1 MNRHNYKK
9 KDIYIIKN
17 DINDKAYIGQTV
29 NPKQRWEQYC
39 SLVKNKPNVQVI
51 TKAMK
56 KYGIGHFTM
65 SILETDVVN
74 YDEREKYWIQKY
86 NSLVPNGY
94 NIAIGGNGTGS
105 GIYNPLSKI
114 KSEDVLNELIDEI
127 IQNVLP
133 FDSLAKKY
141 DISNS
146 QISDINRGKAYYN
159 PELNYPLRNTR
170 YDKEKIK
177 QLTYSL
183 KYELDKTLKQIAEEY
198 DIDLSYLHDINQ
210 GRVWQ
215 RDYLEYPIRLGK
227 MKKAERIF
235 PQIKELLINSKLSQK
250 EIAKKLNISQSTVS
264 EINNGKKGY
273 DKNLEYPLRKN
284 YQQLGKLKETTLSP
298 DVINEICNKILNSTM
313 SLKEISKLFEVSYST
328 IQNINSGKTVK
339 YRNEKKYKYPLRD
352 NRK

>member
-1 MNRHNYKK
+1 MNRHNHKK

-17 DINDKAYIGQTV
+17 DINNKVYIGQTA

-39 SLVKNKPNVQVI
+39 SSVKHKPNAQVI

-56 KYGIGHFTM
+56 KYGIEHFTM
-65 SILETDVVN
+65 SILEQDVVN

-94 NIAIGGNGTGS
+94 NIAIGGDGTGV
-105 GIYNPLSKI
+105 GINNPNAKI
-114 KSEDVLNELIDEI
+114 KSEDVLDELIDEI
-127 IQNVLP
+127 IQNILP
-133 FDSLAKKY
+133 FDSLSKKY
-141 DISNS
+141 NISSS
-146 QISDINRGKAYYN
+146 QISDINNGKAYYN

-170 YDKEKIK
+170 YDEEKIK

-183 KYELDKTLKQIAEEY
+183 KYELDKSLKQIAEEY

-210 GRVWQ
+210 GRAWK
-215 RDYLEYPIRLGK
+215 RDYLKYPLRLGK
-227 MKKAERIF
+227 MKRAEIIF
-235 PQIKELLINSKLSQK
+235 PKIKELLINSELSQK
-250 EIAKKLNISQSTVS
+250 EIAQKFNVSQSAVS

-273 DKNLEYPLRKN
+273 DKNLNYPLRKN
-284 YQQLGKLKETTLSP
+284 YKRKSKETTLSP
-298 DVINEICNKILNSTM
+298 DIIDEICNKILNDTM

-328 IQNINSGKTVK
+328 IQNINSGKIVK